1 MYELNSQT
9 FRQLLENTLE
19 DTAENDFQEVD
30 PYLLENVGFPL
41 LRGQPLIPNQ
51 VDYSR
56 FVLDDLYDLLDAAQE
71 HYRRH
76 FRLQR
81 MNEHL
86 CRQAAFQTLRQAFC

>member
-1 MYELNSQT
+1 MYELNSQI
-9 FRQLLENTLE
+9 FWQLLEETTE
-19 DTAENDFQEVD
+19 DTAEDDFTGVE

-56 FVLDDLYDLLDAAQE
+56 FALDDLYDLLDAAQE

-86 CRQAAFQTLRQAFC
+86 CGQAASQSLRRAFC

>member
-51 VDYSR
+51 VDY
-56 FVLDDLYDLLDAAQE
+56 
-71 HYRRH
+71 
-76 FRLQR
+76 
-81 MNEHL
+81 
-86 CRQAAFQTLRQAFC
+86 